1 MIRTGGSSLVDE
13 AKRTDTET
21 VGDSQSAAEA
31 SGSVGYGAGSADDG
45 TSAAADDDTGAE
57 SSLSIENDNGKVSDD
72 AGCCGTSI

>member
-1 MIRTGGSSLVDE
+1 MLTRPNAQTPKPW
-13 AKRTDTET
+13 A
-21 VGDSQSAAEA
+21 VGDSQSAAMA
-31 SGSVGYGAGSADDG
+31 SGSVGDGAGSADDG